1 MHSKLLEYNLVSRLR
16 QMSVCLLKA
25 AKEAALEA
33 RVREAFKSAPIMV

>member
-1 MHSKLLEYNLVSRLR
+1 MQTKLLEYNLVSRYG

-33 RVREAFKSAPIMV
+33 TFELGKPSKVPQ